1 MVLDRKI
8 NEFYNFM
15 ENQNPSKRA
24 FLVLVGPEFLAQLEE
39 EYPKLMR
46 IDEVLPEVSLYLY
59 KDVLLLNEKDNE
71 EIYEYS
77 LNSANHL
84 KKELR
89 LQLAALL
96 TNNKYFKTL
105 IPRTKKINNLNILKE
120 KFEENK
126 ESVYLWLKNKEDNTL
141 LFNLSN
147 FVYFIGLNATS
158 LMQIR
163 TNKDVQ
169 NLIERLNNHIKMQEG
184 KDILMEMKNYLRQY
198 HYGFLREA
206 LKNNE
211 ELKEKLKKKK
221 FSRYLILN
229 LFVDKEMFNK
239 LIEELELLDEEGMI
253 KIKYWREVG
262 MVLVK

>member
-1 MVLDRKI
+1 
-8 NEFYNFM
+8 
-15 ENQNPSKRA
+15 
-24 FLVLVGPEFLAQLEE
+24 
-39 EYPKLMR
+39 
-46 IDEVLPEVSLYLY
+46 
-59 KDVLLLNEKDNE
+59 
-71 EIYEYS
+71 
-77 LNSANHL
+77 
-84 KKELR
+84 
-89 LQLAALL
+89 
-96 TNNKYFKTL
+96 
-105 IPRTKKINNLNILKE
+105 
-120 KFEENK
+120 
-126 ESVYLWLKNKEDNTL
+126 
-141 LFNLSN
+141 
-147 FVYFIGLNATS
+147 
-158 LMQIR
+158 MQIR